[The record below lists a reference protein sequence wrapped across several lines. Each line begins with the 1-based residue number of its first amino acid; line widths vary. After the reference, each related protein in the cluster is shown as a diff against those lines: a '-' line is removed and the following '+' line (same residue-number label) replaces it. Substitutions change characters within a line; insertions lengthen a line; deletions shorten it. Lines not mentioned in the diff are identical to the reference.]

1 MRALIVEDEPLARD
15 TLRDFLRDEA
25 DVELVGE
32 AADGAAA
39 VAAIDGLAPDVV
51 FLDIRLPGLSGL
63 GVLERLRHRPW
74 VVFTTAYDRYAV
86 SAFELEAVDY
96 LLKPFG
102 RQRFRTTLDRVR
114 RRLAESGDRTAA
126 AADPFPESLRSGLVE
141 RPLRRLFARK
151 RSGIV
156 PIPVDRIDRIAGA
169 DDYSEVHCGDQTY
182 HVPLR
187 LKELERRLDGE
198 RFVRV
203 HRSHLV
209 NLDRVAEMRSRDPHR
224 LEVVL
229 AGGTVVPASRAG
241 SARLRARM
249 RRG

>member
-96 LLKPFG
+96 LVKPFG
-102 RQRFRTTLDRVR
+102 RSRFAAMLERVR
-114 RRLAESGDRTAA
+114 RRLAGGEPGPA
-126 AADPFPESLRSGLVE
+126 VE
-141 RPLRRLFARK
+141 RARDALAGQPLRRLFAR
-151 RSGIV
+151 RGDRVIPIATARIV
-156 PIPVDRIDRIAGA
+156 RIEAEG
-169 DDYSEVHCGDQTY
+169 DYVAVHCGADRPFLLS
-182 HVPLR
+182 VSLAD
-187 LKELERRLDGE
+187 LEDRLDPE
-198 RFVRV
+198 RFERV

-209 NLDRVAEMRSRDPHR
+209 NLDHVREMRSFDDRR
-224 LEVVL
+224 LAIRLGDGSEVI
-229 AGGTVVPASRAG
+229 ASRTG
-241 SARLRARM
+241 SQRLRARL
-249 RRG
+249 G